1 MRVNAVKVENTED
14 VEVEDD
20 ESTSEDGGQENEQN

>member
-14 VEVEDD
+14 VEVEGE